1 MRTIFIILLFIV
13 GLGCRDKCRY
23 YEPGVA
29 QGTQIRLNFFNV
41 ATGEP
46 LIKDSNALY
55 TRADI
60 KVFDEQQNALSVTFD
75 EVDYYY
81 YYRIII
87 NDRIKP
93 TKDYNKE
100 ICTKLYV
107 DFKSD
112 QDTLAYCYSVKSTIC
127 GGSEVDYL
135 NATYNGTTIK
145 NLTPGWY
152 EYKILK

>member
-1 MRTIFIILLFIV
+1 MQI
-13 GLGCRDKCRY
+13 

-29 QGTQIRLNFFNV
+29 QGTQIRLNFFNA

-81 YYRIII
+81 YRIII
-87 NDRIKP
+87 NYRIKP

-100 ICTKLYV
+100 ICTKLYI

-112 QDTLAYCYSVKSTIC
+112 RDTLAYCYSVKSTIC
-127 GGSEVDYL
+127 GGSGVDYL
-135 NATYNGTTIK
+135 NATYHGTTIK